1 MKIFFFAVILT
12 KETAVKSKQYKYM
25 KKKKKMFFLPVSYGA
40 KYLQWCNH
48 FNDAYFINLVHHFL
62 SLDYNVVKYQV

>member
-1 MKIFFFAVILT
+1 LFCSDSYQRDGSEVEAIQIYEKEKKIV
-12 KETAVKSKQYKYM
+12 
-25 KKKKKMFFLPVSYGA
+25 FLPVSYGA